1 MFRTWVSLQRS
12 MEEKAMSDQRLGDLF
27 YNFFRFVEKGK
38 RLQWCSIKAAFP
50 SLASKLLLPFSRSPG
65 INPAAVDWSIA
76 SLAVRNFLGSAFFQ
90 FQTAYSDSVLECG
103 VQCKEGAFVK
113 RFLYNHRR
121 RRSVTATGFERPW
134 LRHAQPSVR

>member
-1 MFRTWVSLQRS
+1 
-12 MEEKAMSDQRLGDLF
+12 MSDQRLGNLC

-38 RLQWCSIKAAFP
+38 RLQWCSIKAAFS
-50 SLASKLLLPFSRSPG
+50 SL
-65 INPAAVDWSIA
+65 DWSIA

-103 VQCKEGAFVK
+103 VQWQEGAFVK